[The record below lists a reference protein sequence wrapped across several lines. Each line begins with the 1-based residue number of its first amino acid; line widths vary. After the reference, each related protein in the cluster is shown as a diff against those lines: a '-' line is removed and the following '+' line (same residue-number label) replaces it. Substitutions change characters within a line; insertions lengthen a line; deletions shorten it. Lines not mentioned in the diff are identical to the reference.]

1 MEEGM
6 SNPVVLVD
14 TTKGEFLVELFA
26 DKAPNTVANF
36 LSYVD
41 ENFYIGTLFHRVVK
55 GFMIQ
60 GGGLDNMLREK
71 PTKAP
76 IVNEAANGLKNLEGT
91 VAMARTADPH
101 SAAAQFFINT
111 VDNPDLDHQGED
123 EFGYCVFGQVIDG
136 MDVVRKIEKVR
147 VKAQG
152 DHEHAPAD
160 QVSINSIIRFE

>member
-1 MEEGM
+1 M

-26 DKAPNTVANF
+26 DKAPQTVANF
-36 LSYVD
+36 LRYVD
-41 ENFYIGTLFHRVVK
+41 EDFYTGTLFHRVIK

-60 GGGLDNMLREK
+60 GGGLDNMMREK

-76 IVNEAANGLKNLEGT
+76 IANESANGHKNLEGT

-101 SAAAQFFINT
+101 SACAQFFINT
-111 VDNPDLDHQGED
+111 VDNPDLDYQGED

-136 MDVVRKIEKVR
+136 MDVVKKIEKVR

-160 QVSINSIIRFE
+160 QVSINSITRFE

>member
-1 MEEGM
+1 M

-26 DKAPNTVANF
+26 DKAPQTVANF

-41 ENFYIGTLFHRVVK
+41 EDFYVGTLFHRVVK

-60 GGGLDNMLREK
+60 GGGLDNMMREK
-71 PTKAP
+71 PVKAP
-76 IVNEAANGLKNLEGT
+76 IANEATNGLKNLEGT

-101 SAAAQFFINT
+101 SACAQFFINT
-111 VDNPDLDHQGED
+111 VDNQDLDHQGEE

-136 MDVVRKIEKVR
+136 MDVVKKIEKVR

-160 QVSINSIIRFE
+160 QVSINSITRFE

>member
-1 MEEGM
+1 M

-14 TTKGEFLVELFA
+14 TTKGEFLVELYA
-26 DKAPNTVANF
+26 DKAPLTVANF
-36 LSYVD
+36 LRYAD

-60 GGGLDNMLREK
+60 GGGLDNMMREK

-76 IVNEAANGLKNLEGT
+76 IANEAASGLKNLEGT

-101 SAAAQFFINT
+101 SACAQFFINT
-111 VDNPDLDHQGED
+111 VDNPDLDYQGED

-136 MDVVRKIEKVR
+136 MDVVKKIEKVR

-160 QVSINSIIRFE
+160 QVSINSITRFE

>member
-1 MEEGM
+1 M

-14 TTKGEFLVELFA
+14 TTKGEFLVELFS
-26 DKAPNTVANF
+26 DKAPQTVANF

-41 ENFYIGTLFHRVVK
+41 EDFYIGTLFHRVIK

-71 PTKAP
+71 PTRAP
-76 IVNEAANGLKNLEGT
+76 IANEAASGLKNLEGT

-101 SAAAQFFINT
+101 SACAQFFINT
-111 VDNPDLDHQGED
+111 VDNPDLDYQGED

-160 QVSINSIIRFE
+160 QVSINSITRFE

>member
-1 MEEGM
+1 M

-26 DKAPNTVANF
+26 DKAPQTVANF

-41 ENFYIGTLFHRVVK
+41 EDFYIGTLFHRVIK

-71 PTKAP
+71 PTKGP
-76 IVNEAANGLKNLEGT
+76 IVNEAASGLKNLEGT

-101 SAAAQFFINT
+101 SACAQFFINT
-111 VDNPDLDHQGED
+111 VDNPDLDHQGEE

-136 MDVVRKIEKVR
+136 MDVVKKIEKVR

-160 QVSINSIIRFE
+160 QVSINSITRFE

>member
-1 MEEGM
+1 M

-26 DKAPNTVANF
+26 DKAPQTVANF
-36 LSYVD
+36 LGYVD
-41 ENFYIGTLFHRVVK
+41 EDFYVGTLFHRVVK

-60 GGGLDNMLREK
+60 GGGLDNMMREK
-71 PTKAP
+71 PVKAP
-76 IVNEAANGLKNLEGT
+76 IANEAANGLKNLEGT

-101 SAAAQFFINT
+101 SACAQFFINT

-136 MDVVRKIEKVR
+136 MDVVKKIEKVR

-160 QVSINSIIRFE
+160 QVSINSITRFE

>member
-1 MEEGM
+1 M

-14 TTKGEFLVELFA
+14 TTKGEFLVELFV
-26 DKAPNTVANF
+26 DKAPLTVANF

-41 ENFYIGTLFHRVVK
+41 EDFYVGTLFHRVIK

-60 GGGLDNMLREK
+60 GGGLDNMMREK
-71 PTKAP
+71 PVKAP
-76 IVNEAANGLKNLEGT
+76 IVNEATNGLKNLEGT

-101 SAAAQFFINT
+101 SACAQFFINT
-111 VDNPDLDHQGED
+111 VDNPDLDHQGEE

-136 MDVVRKIEKVR
+136 MDVVKKIEKVR

-160 QVSINSIIRFE
+160 QVSINSITRFE

>member
-1 MEEGM
+1 M

-26 DKAPNTVANF
+26 DKAPQTVANF
-36 LSYVD
+36 LRYVD
-41 ENFYIGTLFHRVVK
+41 EDFYVGTLFHRVIK

-76 IVNEAANGLKNLEGT
+76 IANEAASGLKNLEGT

-101 SAAAQFFINT
+101 SACAQFFINT
-111 VDNPDLDHQGED
+111 VDNPDLDYQGED

-136 MDVVRKIEKVR
+136 MDVVKKIEKVR

-160 QVSINSIIRFE
+160 QVSINSITRFE

>member
-1 MEEGM
+1 M

-36 LSYVD
+36 LGYVD
-41 ENFYIGTLFHRVVK
+41 ENFYVGTLFHRVVK

-71 PTKAP
+71 PTRAP
-76 IVNEAANGLKNLEGT
+76 IVNEATNGLKNLEGT

-111 VDNPDLDHQGED
+111 VDNPDLDHQVED

>member
-1 MEEGM
+1 M

-26 DKAPNTVANF
+26 DKAPQTVANF

-41 ENFYIGTLFHRVVK
+41 EDFYVGTLFHRVIK

-60 GGGLDNMLREK
+60 GGGLDNMMREK
-71 PTKAP
+71 PVKAP
-76 IVNEAANGLKNLEGT
+76 VPNEAANGLKNLEGT

-101 SAAAQFFINT
+101 SACAQFFINT

-136 MDVVRKIEKVR
+136 MDVVKKIEKVR
-147 VKAQG
+147 VKPQG

-160 QVSINSIIRFE
+160 QVSINSITRFE

>member
-1 MEEGM
+1 M

-26 DKAPNTVANF
+26 DKAPLTVANF

-41 ENFYIGTLFHRVVK
+41 EDFYVGTLFHRVIK
-55 GFMIQ
+55 GFMVQ
-60 GGGLDNMLREK
+60 GGGLDNMMREK
-71 PTKAP
+71 PVKAP
-76 IVNEAANGLKNLEGT
+76 IANEAANGLKNLEGT

-101 SAAAQFFINT
+101 SACAQFFINT
-111 VDNPDLDHQGED
+111 VDNPDLDHQGEG

-160 QVSINSIIRFE
+160 QVSINSISRFE